1 MVYKLVTIY
10 IANNDDFSF
19 MIVALLSPD
28 MTESIR
34 FVGSTTA
41 KDNYVTLTDDA
52 TDRKIPLG

>member
-1 MVYKLVTIY
+1 
-10 IANNDDFSF
+10 